1 VTPRFLRRREYLEHM
16 LEALRLVRSYTE
28 GLGKVDFL
36 EDKKT
41 QQAVILNLFVVGEAA
56 TRLTECAPELV
67 VAHPEVEWKAIRGM
81 RNRLAHGYFDVNID
95 VVWDTVQLAV
105 PELERHVLRILEEG

>member
-1 VTPRFLRRREYLEHM
+1 
-16 LEALRLVRSYTE
+16 
-28 GLGKVDFL
+28 
-36 EDKKT
+36 
-41 QQAVILNLFVVGEAA
+41 
-56 TRLTECAPELV
+56 
-67 VAHPEVEWKAIRGM
+67 M